1 MFLKRE
7 SDEVFAFANAGT
19 MSVSRVLTPL
29 ARKFRYDI
37 ETLPHHEY
45 MHHPTYFRD
54 ADFKPGA
61 LLYANKERADEMM
74 YFTKESA
81 RLLDNI
87 LQKWDAKVIHRL
99 LNASICDNVVPVWQ
113 STQC

>member
-1 MFLKRE
+1 
-7 SDEVFAFANAGT
+7 
-19 MSVSRVLTPL
+19 MSVSRVLSPL

-37 ETLPHHEY
+37 ETLRHHEY

-87 LQKWDAKVIHRL
+87 LQKWDAKRDWIEYQEWLGLHKLRIIVRKWNL
-99 LNASICDNVVPVWQ
+99 TKSEREALKAWGAAF
-113 STQC
+113 

>member
-1 MFLKRE
+1 
-7 SDEVFAFANAGT
+7 
-19 MSVSRVLTPL
+19 MSLSRTISPL

-37 ETLPHHEY
+37 ENLFHHEY
-45 MHHPTYFRD
+45 VHHPTYFRD

-61 LLYANKERADEMM
+61 ILYANKERADEML

-87 LQKWDAKVIHRL
+87 LLKWKAEVEKSPGILSVFCK
-99 LNASICDNVVPVWQ
+99 AVW
-113 STQC
+113 SY